1 MSTIND
7 VASSADSNV
16 QISVEQQQQQPPS
29 AGSPPGESSVPEND
43 EQQEKIPQ
51 LPHPV
56 CTPAQVANTLGT
68 KEMENLFI
76 DMSFYARLGFLQ
88 APSCLK
94 CAYRDAHAGTDYRES
109 IAAKGCG
116 GLLLWRKD
124 TALPIHPDNMQ
135 SNSVVITCQT
145 AKAFMR
151 GESVAGVHWDKDSQ
165 KLVSN

>member
-1 MSTIND
+1 MSTSGD
-7 VASSADSNV
+7 AASSSAEDHHH
-16 QISVEQQQQQPPS
+16 QQQQPPPS
-29 AGSPPGESSVPEND
+29 GESRMPEQND
-43 EQQEKIPQ
+43 DEQEKIPQ
-51 LPHPV
+51 LPNPV
-56 CTPAQVANTLGT
+56 CTPAQVVNTLGT

-94 CAYRDAHAGTDYRES
+94 CAYRDAHAGTDYREA

-116 GLLLWRKD
+116 RLVLWRKD

-135 SNSVVITCQT
+135 TNSVVVTCAT

-151 GESVAGVHWDKDSQ
+151 GETVAGVHWDKDSQ
-165 KLVSN
+165 TLVSN